1 MVGLRFWKKKRF
13 VVEFEGV
20 QRQFLSERKGE
31 VIPWI
36 GAEDGKS
43 NSGKS
48 DTRNLEAG
56 YLQRQREY
64 RL

>member
-1 MVGLRFWKKKRF
+1 MVGLLFWKKKRF

-48 DTRNLEAG
+48 DTRNL
-56 YLQRQREY
+56 
-64 RL
+64 